1 MGFHGAAVAVW
12 LWWRRRAGF
21 SEGGW
26 ADRREKCVLRPIDA
40 GQFFFCN
47 FAFSLIFI
55 FFFLVRGQFRAR
67 DKFFTRQQK
76 KRDKKEKKRG
86 RPERPERPRPRPR
99 PGPTALLAT
108 MVSVRRRKMNRSGV
122 AKNTRR
128 NNNKDKFN
136 PRSNPVIAKHWD
148 PELTAKQNYKKL
160 GLAFRLSAASGG
172 EEKRLGVRPIQHG
185 NMEESLYEE
194 EEEAEEEA
202 EEELDPYAP
211 ANILEGTAKMVRD
224 ADGNVVKIVYG
235 TKKIVKRDDAEDA
248 DESADDD
255 DDDDD
260 STAKQVI
267 GELEELA
274 RVPKRKE
281 VRRMNEL
288 ETARCRR
295 LLAAYGDDY
304 ERMRWDG
311 KLNPFQLSPGQL
323 RKLLLRF
330 RQQEARDGL

>member
-1 MGFHGAAVAVW
+1 
-12 LWWRRRAGF
+12 
-21 SEGGW
+21 
-26 ADRREKCVLRPIDA
+26 
-40 GQFFFCN
+40 
-47 FAFSLIFI
+47 
-55 FFFLVRGQFRAR
+55 
-67 DKFFTRQQK
+67 
-76 KRDKKEKKRG
+76 
-86 RPERPERPRPRPR
+86 
-99 PGPTALLAT
+99 

-194 EEEAEEEA
+194 EEQQQQEDEAA
-202 EEELDPYAP
+202 EELDPYAP

-235 TKKIVKRDDAEDA
+235 TKKIVERDDAEDDAEDA
-248 DESADDD
+248 DE
-255 DDDDD
+255 DD

-304 ERMRWDG
+304 ERMRWDR